1 MRRNRDC
8 ANSLEA
14 KDATPA
20 NTYVMVLCGILS
32 FAYLLGEHH
41 VRNVGVVGSNPIIST
56 TEPISEHNKRSDFMH
71 CGVDSS

>member
-41 VRNVGVVGSNPIIST
+41 VRNVGVRGSNPLCST
-56 TEPISEHNKRSDFMH
+56 KKLEAAGIVCRFFYAVSA
-71 CGVDSS
+71 C

>member
-56 TEPISEHNKRSDFMH
+56 TDI
-71 CGVDSS
+71 